1 MDRRIAIV
9 LVLAAAAIGA
19 AALIGAG
26 SRSNGVSET
35 TDLSTKPVI
44 PAQTGTPP
52 TGIKKDDIVTGNG
65 TEVKSGDTVT
75 VRYSGVLY
83 DGGTE
88 FDSSWTRTPNT
99 TTFPLTGVIPCWTQG
114 LVGMKVGGR
123 RQLTCPSD
131 LAYGAQGQPPTIPAD
146 AALVF
151 VVDLVKTAPS
161 TATQAPASPAGK

>member
-26 SRSNGVSET
+26 NRSNGVSET
-35 TDLSTKPVI
+35 TDLNAKPVI
-44 PAQTGTPP
+44 PAQSGTPP
-52 TGIKKDDIVTGNG
+52 TSIKKDDIVTGSG
-65 TEVKSGDTVT
+65 AEVKAGDTVT

-88 FDSSWTRTPNT
+88 FDSSWSSTPNT

-131 LAYGAQGQPPTIPAD
+131 TAYGPQGRPPTIPAD

-151 VVDLVKTAPS
+151 VVDLVKTGAT
-161 TATQAPASPAGK
+161 TATPAAPAGK